1 MSSLEEARSI
11 REDAARRR
19 RAAGADAQAEAA
31 LSAQRRRA
39 RTADPTLAR
48 RRALAEEMRVARR
61 EVDSAFTQRPH
72 SHARAHSVAT
82 ADTHSHKPSVTKSSV
97 SDANGN
103 FECRL
108 CNELKTDNMALIP
121 CGHCNLCRECLKTWF
136 DIHKTCPFCRRI
148 PVGTM
153 QIYPG

>member
-1 MSSLEEARSI
+1 MSSLAEARRIS
-11 REDAARRR
+11 EDAARRR
-19 RAAGADAQAEAA
+19 RAADA
-31 LSAQRRRA
+31 A
-39 RTADPTLAR
+39 RPADPGLAR

-103 FECRL
+103 FECRI
-108 CNELKTDNMALIP
+108 CCELKTDNMALVP
-121 CGHCNLCRECLKTWF
+121 CGHCNLCRDCLNTLF
-136 DIHKTCPFCRRI
+136 EVPNRCPFCRRI

-153 QIYPG
+153 QIFPG